1 MIVLAIQPFSF
12 NVIDDA
18 RDILGYDF
26 MRDAFAAGTCIAL
39 AAGLVGYF
47 VVLRS
52 QVFTSDALGH
62 AAFTGG
68 LGGLL
73 LGLNLLVGVFGSTI
87 VTALG
92 MGALGGRARGRDVAI
107 GTVFA
112 WLLGLGALFLTL
124 YTSGRSST
132 SGTVGVSVLFGS
144 ILGLQTAQALV
155 VSGTGL
161 AAGLALLAIGRPLLF
176 CSLDPDV
183 ATARGIPTRLVTGI
197 FLVLVAVT
205 VAESVQAVGALLI
218 FCLMVTPA
226 AIAQKLTARPY
237 AAIALSAALA
247 IAFVWLGL
255 TLAFYTP
262 YPTSFF
268 ITALAFATFLLVVLL
283 ERLRRAAEGLLRAPR
298 GR

>member
-1 MIVLAIQPFSF
+1 MIVLAIRPFSF
-12 NVIDDA
+12 NVVDDV
-18 RDILGYDF
+18 REILSYDF

-47 VVLRS
+47 VVLRN

-62 AAFTGG
+62 AAFTGS

-87 VTALG
+87 AVALG

-112 WLLGLGALFLTL
+112 WLLGLGALFLSI
-124 YTSGRSST
+124 YTSGRSS
-132 SGTVGVSVLFGS
+132 SNGTVGVSVLFGS
-144 ILGLQTAQALV
+144 ILGLQTAQAMIA
-155 VSGTGL
+155 SGAGLATGL
-161 AAGLALLAIGRPLLF
+161 AVLAIGRPLLL

-183 ATARGIPTRLVTGI
+183 ATARGVPTRLVSAI

-218 FCLMVTPA
+218 FSLMVTPA
-226 AIAQKLTARPY
+226 AVAQKVTARPY
-237 AAIALSAALA
+237 AAIALSAAFA

-255 TLAFYTP
+255 SLAFYTP
-262 YPTSFF
+262 YPTSSF
-268 ITALAFATFLLVVLL
+268 ITGLAFATFLLVVLL
-283 ERLRRAAEGLLRAPR
+283 GRLRGTLQGLLRAA
-298 GR
+298 GS

>member
-1 MIVLAIQPFSF
+1 VIVLAIRPFSF
-12 NVIDDA
+12 NVVDDV
-18 RDILGYDF
+18 REILSYDF

-47 VVLRS
+47 VVLRN
-52 QVFTSDALGH
+52 QVFTSDTLGH
-62 AAFTGG
+62 AAFTGS

-73 LGLNLLVGVFGSTI
+73 LGLNLLVGLFGSTI
-87 VTALG
+87 AAALG
-92 MGALGGRARGRDVAI
+92 IGALGGRARGRDVAI

-112 WLLGLGALFLTL
+112 WLLGLGALFLSI
-124 YTSGRSST
+124 YTSGRTASN
-132 SGTVGVSVLFGS
+132 GTVGVSVLFGS
-144 ILGLQTAQALV
+144 ILGLQTAQAMIA
-155 VSGTGL
+155 SGAGL
-161 AAGLALLAIGRPLLF
+161 ATGLALLAIGRPLLF

-183 ATARGIPTRLVTGI
+183 ATAAGVPTRLVSGI

-218 FCLMVTPA
+218 FSLMVTPA
-226 AIAQKLTARPY
+226 AVAQKLTARPY

-255 TLAFYTP
+255 GLAFYTP

-283 ERLRRAAEGLLRAPR
+283 GRLRGTLEGLLRA
-298 GR
+298 

>member
-1 MIVLAIQPFSF
+1 VIVLAIQQFSF

-18 RDILGYDF
+18 RDILSYDF
-26 MRDAFAAGTCIAL
+26 MRNAFGAGTCIAL

-52 QVFTSDALGH
+52 QVFTTDALGH

-73 LGLNLLVGVFGSTI
+73 LGLNLLVGVFASTI
-87 VTALG
+87 VAALG

-112 WLLGLGALFLTL
+112 WLLGLGALFLSV

-132 SGTVGVSVLFGS
+132 NGTVGVSVLFGS
-144 ILGLQTAQALV
+144 ILGLQTTQTLV
-155 VSGTGL
+155 ASGAGVATGL
-161 AAGLALLAIGRPLLF
+161 AMLAIGRPLLF

-183 ATARGIPTRLVTGI
+183 ATARGVPTRLVTGI
-197 FLVLVAVT
+197 FLLLVGVT
-205 VAESVQAVGALLI
+205 VAESVQAVGALMI
-218 FCLMVTPA
+218 FGLMVTPPA
-226 AIAQKLTARPY
+226 VAQKLTARPY
-237 AAIALSAALA
+237 AAIALSAGLA
-247 IAFVWLGL
+247 ISFVWLGL

-283 ERLRRAAEGLLRAPR
+283 ERLRRAAERLLRAP
-298 GR
+298 GG

>member
-1 MIVLAIQPFSF
+1 MIVLAIRPFSF
-12 NVIDDA
+12 NVVDDV
-18 RDILGYDF
+18 REILSYDF

-47 VVLRS
+47 VVLRN
-52 QVFTSDALGH
+52 QVFTSDTLGH
-62 AAFTGG
+62 AAFTGS

-73 LGLNLLVGVFGSTI
+73 LGLNLLVGLFGSTI
-87 VTALG
+87 AAALG
-92 MGALGGRARGRDVAI
+92 IGALGGRARGRDVAI

-112 WLLGLGALFLTL
+112 WLLGLGALFLSI
-124 YTSGRSST
+124 YTSGRTASN
-132 SGTVGVSVLFGS
+132 GTVGVSVLFGS
-144 ILGLQTAQALV
+144 ILGLQTAQAMIA
-155 VSGTGL
+155 SGAGL
-161 AAGLALLAIGRPLLF
+161 ATGLALLAIGRPLLF

-183 ATARGIPTRLVTGI
+183 ATAAGVPTRLVSGI

-218 FCLMVTPA
+218 FSLMVTPA
-226 AIAQKLTARPY
+226 AVAQKLTARPY

-255 TLAFYTP
+255 GLAFYTP

-283 ERLRRAAEGLLRAPR
+283 GRLRGTLEGLLRA
-298 GR
+298 